1 MSKMVPRFLTYIISL
16 YPASLQ
22 NKHLRQGFL
31 ASAVILSVEDTLLS
45 SLVDTGKLNSNII

>member
-22 NKHLRQGFL
+22 KKDLRQGLL

-45 SLVDTGKLNSNII
+45 PLVDTGKLNNNII